1 MKRIQWQYI
10 FGGLLILFGAVFL
23 LDNLNIIKHVSNLF
37 FGLLFAVGGAFF
49 LYIYLSE
56 NKQWWALI
64 PGFVLLGLGALIGLE
79 AILPSW
85 ADDIGGTLFLA
96 SISLPFWIIY
106 LRFRGDFWW
115 ALIPAGVM
123 LTLALI
129 TGVEALL
136 PGLDLAGT
144 LLFFGM
150 ALTFFVIGFI
160 PTPAGQM
167 RWAFIPAAIMTLMG
181 FVVLAIEFE
190 SGAILAAS
198 ALILVG
204 VYQIYRALRPASS
217 ASSIST
223 DQE

>member
-23 LDNLNIIKHVSNLF
+23 LDNLNVIKNVSDVF

-64 PGFVLLGLGALIGLE
+64 PGFVLLGLGALIGLD
-79 AILPSW
+79 ALLPSW
-85 ADDIGGTLFLA
+85 GDDIGGTLFLA
-96 SISLPFWIIY
+96 SVSLPFWIIY

-123 LTLALI
+123 LTVALI
-129 TGVEALL
+129 AGVEAFV
-136 PGLDLAGT
+136 PGMDLGGT

-150 ALTFFVIGFI
+150 GLTFFLIGVIS
-160 PTPAGQM
+160 TPAGQM
-167 RWAFIPAAIMTLMG
+167 RWAYIPAAILTLMG
-181 FVVLAIEFE
+181 FIVLAIEFE
-190 SGAILAAS
+190 SGAVFAAS

-217 ASSIST
+217 ASQIST
-223 DQE
+223 DEE

>member
-10 FGGLLILFGAVFL
+10 FGTLLILFGVVFL
-23 LDNLNIIKHVSNLF
+23 LDNFNVIDSVSDIF
-37 FGLLFAVGGAFF
+37 FGLLFALGGAFF

-64 PGFVLLGLGALIGLE
+64 PGFALLGLGALIGLD
-79 AILPSW
+79 ALLPSW
-85 ADDIGGTLFLA
+85 GDDIGGTLFLA

-129 TGVEALL
+129 TGVESLM
-136 PGLDLAGT
+136 PGLDLEGP

-150 ALTFFVIGFI
+150 GLTFFVLGFI
-160 PTPAGQM
+160 PTPGGQM
-167 RWAFIPAAIMTLMG
+167 RWAFIPAAILTLMG
-181 FVVLAIEFE
+181 FIVLAIEFE
-190 SGAILAAS
+190 SGAIFAAA

-217 ASSIST
+217 ASPITT